1 MSTKVFGTEFF
12 VSIGVDVGAAKPVSS
27 ITAANPPL
35 VSAAAHGLES
45 GDVIELKGTGSPD
58 TDTVYIVE
66 KVDEGSFRLA
76 TDDWRNL
83 TAITAVG
90 VTFVKHKTTQYC
102 DLTNLDLKPREVS
115 YETERTICR
124 VTKTSTI
131 EPGTISGKAYWSSE
145 NDLHRVLNQLNKTQE
160 KIITGLREPNSNIL
174 YGYRAYV
181 ATISRGGDADGK
193 YEADVEFQLDS
204 EEAEIEL
211 VP

>member
-58 TDTVYIVE
+58 TDTVYMVE

-102 DLTNLDLKPREVS
+102 DLTNLDLKMKP
-115 YETERTICR
+115 YLFLI
-124 VTKTSTI
+124 
-131 EPGTISGKAYWSSE
+131 
-145 NDLHRVLNQLNKTQE
+145 
-160 KIITGLREPNSNIL
+160 
-174 YGYRAYV
+174 
-181 ATISRGGDADGK
+181 
-193 YEADVEFQLDS
+193 
-204 EEAEIEL
+204 
-211 VP
+211 